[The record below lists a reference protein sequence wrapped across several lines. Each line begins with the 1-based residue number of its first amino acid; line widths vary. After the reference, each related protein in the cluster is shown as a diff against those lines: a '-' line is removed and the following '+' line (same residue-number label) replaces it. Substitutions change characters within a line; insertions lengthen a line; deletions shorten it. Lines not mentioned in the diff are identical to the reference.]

1 MTSAHVTTI
10 FVARHGKSETNNQ
23 RLVTGQLD
31 PSLTPKGVDQSHQ
44 LARLLAGEPL
54 SAIYTSALARAQ
66 QTAIPTARS
75 HDLVPTC
82 LPELNEIRMGVLQ
95 GRHRDERDPEA
106 AALWQQWQSA
116 MWRYRVPDAESFG
129 ELQQRAGAALARI
142 LAQHE
147 GETVLIVGHSATNR
161 ILLGTLLAMPK
172 EQWPALRPS
181 NKTLHRI
188 ILCGERPAQHSELL
202 LKQKKSSHDEL
213 QATRA
218 AA

>member
-1 MTSAHVTTI
+1 MTTAHLTTI
-10 FVARHGKSETNNQ
+10 FVARHGQSETNNQ

-31 PSLTPKGVDQSHQ
+31 PSLTPKGVEQSHQ

-54 SAIYTSALARAQ
+54 ASIYTSALIRTQ
-66 QTAIPTARS
+66 QTAIPTAHS

-82 LPELNEIRMGVLQ
+82 LPELNEIRLGVLQ

-106 AALWQQWQSA
+106 AALWQQWQTA
-116 MWRYRVPDAESFG
+116 MWRYRVPGAESFG
-129 ELQQRAGAALARI
+129 ELQERVGAALARI
-142 LAQHE
+142 LAHHG
-147 GETVLIVGHSATNR
+147 GETILIVGHSATNR

-172 EQWPALRPS
+172 EQWPLLRPS

-188 ILCGERPAQHSELL
+188 VLCGERPAQHSELL
-202 LKQKKSSHDEL
+202 LKQKKNNHDEL
-213 QATRA
+213 QATHA